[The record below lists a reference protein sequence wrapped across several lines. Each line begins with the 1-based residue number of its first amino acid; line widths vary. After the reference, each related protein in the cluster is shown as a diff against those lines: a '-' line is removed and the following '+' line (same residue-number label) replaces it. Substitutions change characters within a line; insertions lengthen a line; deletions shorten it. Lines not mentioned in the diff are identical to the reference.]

1 MKTKSTLI
9 STVLCLLPLIL
20 SALLYRQ
27 LPEQVAI
34 HFNSAGTPDSY
45 VPKAVAAFVLPVLL
59 AAVNFYLHFRVTQ
72 DPKVENA
79 AVSLRTLTLW
89 IVPALSLIVNP
100 ITLFIALGRQ
110 IPIGMIASAMAGL
123 LIIACGNY
131 MPKCKRNYTV
141 GIKLPWTLDSEEN
154 WNHTHRFSGFL
165 WVAGGFVMTINAF
178 FQAPYVSTG
187 IVACLLVLPFVYSY
201 LFYRKNGRKA
211 GRG

>member
-34 HFNSAGTPDSY
+34 HFNSAGAPDSY

-59 AAVNFYLHFRVTQ
+59 AAVNVYLHFRVTQ

-79 AVSLRTLTLW
+79 SVSLRTLTMW
-89 IVPALSLIVNP
+89 IVPALSLIINP
-100 ITLFIALGRQ
+100 ITLFMALGRR
-110 IPIGMIASAMAGL
+110 IPIGMIAAAMAGL
-123 LIIACGNY
+123 LIITAGNY
-131 MPKCKRNYTV
+131 MPKCKRNYTI

-165 WVAGGFVMTINAF
+165 WVAGGLVMTINAF
-178 FQAPYVSTG
+178 FQLPYVSTG

-201 LFYRKNGRKA
+201 LFYRRNGRNT